1 MSNAQQ
7 QAIDHAA
14 STLDDDVE
22 KALKSLASAGLGPMD
37 GYKLLHFK
45 LGMSYEEAKRRVIF
59 SAAWAHMREAT
70 EHLHDLAES
79 VADAEA
85 MKSSGRPSGH

>member
-7 QAIDHAA
+7 KAIDHVA

-22 KALKSLASAGLGPMD
+22 KALRSLAAAGLGPMD

-59 SAAWAHMREAT
+59 SAAWTHMREAT
-70 EHLHDLAES
+70 ERLHDLAES
-79 VADAEA
+79 VAEAEA
-85 MKSSGRPSGH
+85 RKSSGRSPKH